1 MVIALLLNSYTHTY
15 VGLPVIKKHSAS
27 KNISPLQIGSGSF
40 SQKYLNKKPS
50 SKSKYQKYKDPWFQL
65 QEKVAIVSAIA

>member
-1 MVIALLLNSYTHTY
+1 MNSYTHTY

-27 KNISPLQIGSGSF
+27 KNINPLQIGSGSS
-40 SQKYLNKKPS
+40 SQISLNKKPNVPAS
-50 SKSKYQKYKDPWFQL
+50 PKSKYQKFKDPWFQL